1 MAKTLTGIGYST
13 QNQIDYRKQ
22 LESIL
27 NNKKKELVRQQ
38 QQEIIKVYE
47 KAYKDIIEKGLKK
60 AGGDKA
66 KIDKLTKV
74 YAEQIYNE
82 LELIVKQYNADMSS
96 TIETM
101 QAEIMMSMNIF
112 EKGDYYEFKEAVD
125 KAVNVANR
133 KIVQQ
138 MVEGKVYH
146 DGKGLDKR
154 IWDSSKMS
162 GTKMRD
168 AINSC
173 IAQGMGAAE
182 MSQNLKEFAMG
193 GHHTWSRNK
202 IREKLGDGYARKYG
216 SGGLDYEALRLART
230 TLTHQAQIAVINS
243 SKINPYLQ
251 FVKWHSDHQA
261 GRTCQQCIDRDGQ
274 LFKIDE
280 VPLDHP
286 NGMCWI
292 QPVYSIDGK
301 TEATPEEIAKDMKA
315 WAEGSKNSKLMDK
328 IPEYKGLGGTKKPA
342 KTTKKT
348 TTRTTKKTTKQQTPK
363 GEFNKL
369 TTQQINGYKKKFVE
383 DMSKQTNI
391 DYLDE
396 VAEALKGYPEHIQ
409 QAYYKASRHLKGFQ
423 ETNKDEAWYNPWRRK
438 VCMDAANET
447 KIAQSRKYNK
457 FEVWFHETGH
467 MMDDLLQLDKDEFRS
482 SDKPLSAN
490 ESFIKALKKDFS
502 NIKKRIDN
510 QYMDM
515 FELTKDEYK
524 AKYPTTKAK
533 NKLYRDVLYDE
544 LADNNRT
551 KGIQDMIEGLS
562 NADIRIR
569 WGHGKQY
576 WNRKNRSEEVASE
589 AWANICGSYCDKE
602 TLELM
607 QKYFPKATEELNT
620 IIKNRLKELK

>member
-1 MAKTLTGIGYST
+1 MAKSFIANPTT
-13 QNQIDYRKQ
+13 QNGIDYVRN
-22 LESIL
+22 LEKLL
-27 NNKKKELVRQQ
+27 NTTKKELLVRQQ
-38 QQEIIKVYE
+38 NEIIKVYQ
-47 KAYKDIIEKGLKK
+47 KAYLDIIDKGLKK
-60 AGGDKA
+60 AGGDPK
-66 KIDKLTKV
+66 KLDKLTKSYV
-74 YAEQIYNE
+74 MQIYDE
-82 LELIVKQYNADMSS
+82 LEDLLTKYNRDISD
-96 TIETM
+96 
-101 QAEIMMSMNIF
+101 EIYNLQRQIMYSYF
-112 EKGDYYEFKEAVD
+112 DPSFQEFRAKVD
-125 KAVNVANR
+125 KLVDITNR
-133 KIVQQ
+133 KVINQ
-138 MVEGKVYH
+138 MIQGNIYH
-146 DGKGLDKR
+146 DGKGLSDR
-154 IWDSSKMS
+154 IWDTAKTSGNKMS
-162 GTKMRD
+162 I

-173 IAQGMGAAE
+173 IAQGMGAAD

-230 TLTHQAQIAVINS
+230 TLTHQAQISVINS
-243 SKINPYLQ
+243 SKVNPYLQ

-342 KTTKKT
+342 KATKK
-348 TTRTTKKTTKQQTPK
+348 TTKKTTKQQTPK
-363 GEFNKL
+363 SEFNKL
-369 TTQQINGYKKKFVE
+369 TTQQINGYKKKFVD

-423 ETNKDEAWYNPWRRK
+423 ETDKDEAWYNPWRRK

-467 MMDDLLQLDKDEFRS
+467 MMDDLLQMDKDGFRS
-482 SDKPLSAN
+482 SSEVLSAN

-533 NKLYRDVLYDE
+533 NKLYADVLYDE
-544 LADNNRT
+544 LADNNKT

-576 WNRKNRSEEVASE
+576 WNRKDRNKEVASE

-607 QKYFPKATEELNT
+607 QKYFPTATEELNT

>member
-1 MAKTLTGIGYST
+1 
-13 QNQIDYRKQ
+13 
-22 LESIL
+22 
-27 NNKKKELVRQQ
+27 
-38 QQEIIKVYE
+38 
-47 KAYKDIIEKGLKK
+47 
-60 AGGDKA
+60 
-66 KIDKLTKV
+66 
-74 YAEQIYNE
+74 
-82 LELIVKQYNADMSS
+82 
-96 TIETM
+96 
-101 QAEIMMSMNIF
+101 
-112 EKGDYYEFKEAVD
+112 
-125 KAVNVANR
+125 
-133 KIVQQ
+133 
-138 MVEGKVYH
+138 
-146 DGKGLDKR
+146 
-154 IWDSSKMS
+154 
-162 GTKMRD
+162 
-168 AINSC
+168 
-173 IAQGMGAAE
+173 
-182 MSQNLKEFAMG
+182 MG

-274 LFKIDE
+274 LFKINE

-348 TTRTTKKTTKQQTPK
+348 TKQQTPK
-363 GEFNKL
+363 SEFNKL
-369 TTQQINGYKKKFVE
+369 TTQQINSYKKKFVA

-423 ETNKDEAWYNPWRRK
+423 ETDRDEAWYNGWRRK

-467 MMDDLLQLDKDEFRS
+467 MMDDLLQMDKDGFRS
-482 SDKPLSAN
+482 SSEVLSAN
-490 ESFIKALKKDFS
+490 ESFIKALKKDFT

-524 AKYPTTKAK
+524 AKYPTAKAK
-533 NKLYRDVLYDE
+533 NKLYADVLYDE
-544 LADNNRT
+544 LADNNKT

-576 WNRKNRSEEVASE
+576 WNRKDRNKEVASE

>member
-1 MAKTLTGIGYST
+1 MAKSLTGIGYAT
-13 QNQIDYRKQ
+13 QDQIDYRKQ

-82 LELIVKQYNADMSS
+82 LELIVNQYNADMSS

-101 QAEIMMSMNIF
+101 QAEIMTSMNIF
-112 EKGDYYEFKEAVD
+112 EKGEYYEFKEAVD

-138 MVEGKVYH
+138 MIEGKVYH

-154 IWDSSKMS
+154 IWDSAKMS

-202 IREKLGDGYARKYG
+202 IKEKLGDGYARKY

-251 FVKWHSDHQA
+251 FIKWHSEHQA
-261 GRTCQQCIDRDGQ
+261 GRTCQQCIDRDGK
-274 LFKIDE
+274 LFPIDE

-315 WAEGSKNSKLMDK
+315 WAEGDKNSKLMDK

-342 KTTKKT
+342 KAAKK
-348 TTRTTKKTTKQQTPK
+348 TTKKTTKKITKQQTNK
-363 GEFNKL
+363 DEFNKL
-369 TTQQINGYKKKFVE
+369 TKQQIDSYKKKFSK
-383 DMSKQTNI
+383 DMSKQSNI
-391 DYLDE
+391 NYLDE
-396 VAEALKGYPEHIQ
+396 AAEALKNYPEHIQ
-409 QAYYKASRHLKGFQ
+409 QAYYKASQHLKGFQ
-423 ETNKDEAWYNPWRRK
+423 ETNKDEAWYNPWLKK
-438 VCMDAANET
+438 VCMDADGELKLANDY
-447 KIAQSRKYNK
+447 KYNK
-457 FEVWFHETGH
+457 FDVWFHETGH
-467 MMDDLLQLDKDEFRS
+467 MMDHLLQADKDGHIS
-482 SDKPLSAN
+482 ADTAPLSTN
-490 ESFIKALKKDFS
+490 ESFIKALKKDFG
-502 NIKKRIDN
+502 NIKKRIDK
-510 QYMDM
+510 QCMDK
-515 FELTKDEYK
+515 FKLTKDEYK
-524 AKYPTTKAK
+524 TKYPTKK
-533 NKLYRDVLYDE
+533 DLNKLYTDVLYDE
-544 LADNNRT
+544 IARNHKT
-551 KGIQDMIEGLS
+551 KGIQDVLEGLS
-562 NADIRIR
+562 NGDIRLG
-569 WGHGKQY
+569 WGHGKKY
-576 WNRKNRSEEVASE
+576 WNRKDRNKEVASE

-607 QKYFPKATEELNT
+607 QKYFPTATEELNT
-620 IIKNRLKELK
+620 IIKNRLKELD

>member
-1 MAKTLTGIGYST
+1 MAKTLTGIGYGT
-13 QNQIDYRKQ
+13 QGQIDYRKQ

-60 AGGDKA
+60 AGGDKT

-138 MVEGKVYH
+138 MIEGKVYH

-162 GTKMRD
+162 GTKMST

-173 IAQGMGAAE
+173 IAQGMGAAD

-230 TLTHQAQIAVINS
+230 TLTHQAQISVINS
-243 SKINPYLQ
+243 SKVNPYLQ

-315 WAEGSKNSKLMDK
+315 WGQGEKNSGLMDT
-328 IPEYKGLGGTKKPA
+328 IPEYKGLGGKSKPKESRPEGALYTATERKAKYKELRSMLKDELPRRTQDWRVDDIITTLQQAPLHVQDMYLSIGKFRLEPHNKRGAYYAPWEGKMYISLEDKYNNRIRFGDKHRYDVLFHEWGHLIDNQWTTDKKWATHSFDNDITSNTKLSKA
-342 KTTKKT
+342 FEKDMKNWMKALQKKEFDFI
-348 TTRTTKKTTKQQTPK
+348 PK
-363 GEFNKL
+363 
-369 TTQQINGYKKKFVE
+369 
-383 DMSKQTNI
+383 SKQLN
-391 DYLDE
+391 DLLDDRF
-396 VAEALKGYPEHIQ
+396 AEFLRVNEKHTIALQDAARGLTKGRISTKWGHDL
-409 QAYYKASRHLKGFQ
+409 AYYKAYAVPHDVTPTQSAHVRVSSELWAEVNAGMMHEDTRAFLEENFPTLVNEYHNMVKEILK
-423 ETNKDEAWYNPWRRK
+423 N
-438 VCMDAANET
+438 
-447 KIAQSRKYNK
+447 
-457 FEVWFHETGH
+457 H
-467 MMDDLLQLDKDEFRS
+467 
-482 SDKPLSAN
+482 
-490 ESFIKALKKDFS
+490 KK
-502 NIKKRIDN
+502 
-510 QYMDM
+510 
-515 FELTKDEYK
+515 
-524 AKYPTTKAK
+524 
-533 NKLYRDVLYDE
+533 
-544 LADNNRT
+544 
-551 KGIQDMIEGLS
+551 
-562 NADIRIR
+562 
-569 WGHGKQY
+569 
-576 WNRKNRSEEVASE
+576 
-589 AWANICGSYCDKE
+589 
-602 TLELM
+602 
-607 QKYFPKATEELNT
+607 
-620 IIKNRLKELK
+620 

>member
-1 MAKTLTGIGYST
+1 MPKSFITNPTT
-13 QNQIDYRKQ
+13 QNGIDYVRN
-22 LESIL
+22 LERLL
-27 NNKKKELVRQQ
+27 NTTKKDLLVRQQ
-38 QQEIIKVYE
+38 NEIIKVYQ
-47 KAYKDIIEKGLKK
+47 KAYLDIIDKGLKK
-60 AGGDKA
+60 AGGDPK
-66 KIDKLTKV
+66 KLDKLTKSYV
-74 YAEQIYNE
+74 MQIYDE
-82 LELIVKQYNADMSS
+82 LEDLLTKYNRDISD
-96 TIETM
+96 
-101 QAEIMMSMNIF
+101 EIYNLQRQIMYSYF
-112 EKGDYYEFKEAVD
+112 DPSFQEFRAKVD
-125 KAVNVANR
+125 KLVDITNR
-133 KIVQQ
+133 KVINQ
-138 MVEGKVYH
+138 MIQGNIYH
-146 DGKGLDKR
+146 DGKGLSNR
-154 IWDSSKMS
+154 IWDTAKTSGNKMS
-162 GTKMRD
+162 I

-173 IAQGMGAAE
+173 IAQGMGAAD

-230 TLTHQAQIAVINS
+230 TLTHQAQISVINS
-243 SKINPYLQ
+243 SKVNPYLQ

-315 WAEGSKNSKLMDK
+315 WAEGSKNSKLMDT

-348 TTRTTKKTTKQQTPK
+348 TIKTTKQQTPNS
-363 GEFNKL
+363 EFNKL

-423 ETNKDEAWYNPWRRK
+423 ETDKDEAWYNPWRRK

-467 MMDDLLQLDKDEFRS
+467 MMDDLLQMDKDGFRS
-482 SDKPLSAN
+482 SSEVLSAN
-490 ESFIKALKKDFS
+490 ESFIKALKKDFT

-524 AKYPTTKAK
+524 AKYPTAKAK
-533 NKLYRDVLYDE
+533 NKLYADVLYDE
-544 LADNNRT
+544 LADNNKT

-576 WNRKNRSEEVASE
+576 WNRKDRNKEVASE

>member
-1 MAKTLTGIGYST
+1 MAKSFIANPTT
-13 QNQIDYRKQ
+13 QNGIDYVRN
-22 LESIL
+22 LERLL
-27 NNKKKELVRQQ
+27 NTTKKDLLVRQQ
-38 QQEIIKVYE
+38 NEIIKVYQ
-47 KAYKDIIEKGLKK
+47 KAYMDIINKGLKK
-60 AGGDKA
+60 AGNDPK
-66 KIDKLTKV
+66 KIDKLTKSYIMQLYDELDDLV
-74 YAEQIYNE
+74 TKYNKDISDEIYN
-82 LELIVKQYNADMSS
+82 LQR
-96 TIETM
+96 
-101 QAEIMMSMNIF
+101 QIMYSYF
-112 EKGDYYEFKEAVD
+112 DPSFQEFRAKVD
-125 KAVNVANR
+125 KLVDITNR
-133 KIVQQ
+133 KVINQ
-138 MVEGKVYH
+138 MIQGNIYH
-146 DGKGLDKR
+146 DGKGLSDR
-154 IWDSSKMS
+154 IWDTAKTSGNKMS
-162 GTKMRD
+162 I

-230 TLTHQAQIAVINS
+230 TLTHQAQISVINS
-243 SKINPYLQ
+243 SKVNPYLQ

-301 TEATPEEIAKDMKA
+301 TEATPEQIAKDMKA
-315 WAEGSKNSKLMDK
+315 WAEGSKNSKRMDT

-348 TTRTTKKTTKQQTPK
+348 TNKTTKQQTPK
-363 GEFNKL
+363 SEFNKL
-369 TTQQINGYKKKFVE
+369 TTQQINGYKKKFVD

-396 VAEALKGYPEHIQ
+396 AAEVLKDYPEHLQ

-423 ETNKDEAWYNPWRRK
+423 ETDEDRAWYNPWRRK

-467 MMDDLLQLDKDEFRS
+467 MMDDLLQMDKDGFRS
-482 SDKPLSAN
+482 NSEVLSAN
-490 ESFIKALKKDFS
+490 ESFIKALKKDFN

-524 AKYPTTKAK
+524 AKYPTAKAK
-533 NKLYRDVLYDE
+533 NKLYADVLYDE

-562 NADIRIR
+562 NAAIRIR

-576 WNRKNRSEEVASE
+576 WNRRDRNKEVASE
-589 AWANICGSYCDKE
+589 AWANICGAYCDKE
-602 TLELM
+602 TLQLM

>member
-1 MAKTLTGIGYST
+1 MAKSFIANPTT
-13 QNQIDYRKQ
+13 QNGIDYVKSLDTLLR
-22 LESIL
+22 S
-27 NNKKKELVRQQ
+27 KKKELTKKQ
-38 QQEIIKVYE
+38 QQEIISVYS
-47 KAYKDIIEKGLKK
+47 KAYKDTIEKGLKK

-138 MVEGKVYH
+138 MIEGKVYH

-162 GTKMRD
+162 GTKMST
-168 AINSC
+168 ALNSC

-251 FVKWHSDHQA
+251 FVKWHSNHQA

-301 TEATPEEIAKDMKA
+301 TEATPEEIARDMKA
-315 WAEGSKNSKLMDK
+315 WGKGEPNSGLMDK
-328 IPEYKGLGGTKKPA
+328 IYK
-342 KTTKKT
+342 
-348 TTRTTKKTTKQQTPK
+348 
-363 GEFNKL
+363 
-369 TTQQINGYKKKFVE
+369 
-383 DMSKQTNI
+383 
-391 DYLDE
+391 
-396 VAEALKGYPEHIQ
+396 
-409 QAYYKASRHLKGFQ
+409 
-423 ETNKDEAWYNPWRRK
+423 
-438 VCMDAANET
+438 
-447 KIAQSRKYNK
+447 
-457 FEVWFHETGH
+457 
-467 MMDDLLQLDKDEFRS
+467 S
-482 SDKPLSAN
+482 S
-490 ESFIKALKKDFS
+490 
-502 NIKKRIDN
+502 
-510 QYMDM
+510 
-515 FELTKDEYK
+515 
-524 AKYPTTKAK
+524 
-533 NKLYRDVLYDE
+533 
-544 LADNNRT
+544 
-551 KGIQDMIEGLS
+551 
-562 NADIRIR
+562 
-569 WGHGKQY
+569 
-576 WNRKNRSEEVASE
+576 
-589 AWANICGSYCDKE
+589 
-602 TLELM
+602 
-607 QKYFPKATEELNT
+607 
-620 IIKNRLKELK
+620 

>member
-1 MAKTLTGIGYST
+1 MAKTLTGIGYAT
-13 QNQIDYRKQ
+13 QGQIDYRKQ

-138 MVEGKVYH
+138 MIEGKVYH

-173 IAQGMGAAE
+173 IAQGMGAAD

-342 KTTKKT
+342 KATKK
-348 TTRTTKKTTKQQTPK
+348 TTKKTTKQQTPK
-363 GEFNKL
+363 NEFNKL
-369 TTQQINGYKKKFVE
+369 TTQQINGYKKKFVA

-396 VAEALKGYPEHIQ
+396 VVEVLKGYPEHIQ
-409 QAYYKASRHLKGFQ
+409 QAYYKASQYLKGFQ
-423 ETNKDEAWYNPWRRK
+423 ETNKDEAWYNAWRRK

-447 KIAQSRKYNK
+447 KIAQSRKFNK
-457 FEVWFHETGH
+457 FDVWFHETGH
-467 MMDDLLQLDKDEFRS
+467 MMDDLLQMDKNGQRDI
-482 SDKPLSAN
+482 DNPLSSN
-490 ESFIKALKKDFS
+490 ESFIKAIKKDYA
-502 NIKKRIDN
+502 NIKKRIDKE
-510 QYMDM
+510 YMQKHG
-515 FELTKDEYK
+515 LTKDEYK
-524 AKYPTTKAK
+524 AKYPTTKVK
-533 NKLYRDVLYDE
+533 NKLYKDVLYNE
-544 LADNNRT
+544 MADNNKT
-551 KGIQDMIEGLS
+551 KGIQDVLEGLS
-562 NADIRIR
+562 NGDIRIR

-576 WNRKNRSEEVASE
+576 WNRKDRNKEVASE
-589 AWANICGSYCDKE
+589 AWANILGSYCDKE
-602 TLELM
+602 TLQFM
-607 QKYFPKATEELNT
+607 QKYFPTATDELNT

>member
-138 MVEGKVYH
+138 MIEGKVYH

-230 TLTHQAQIAVINS
+230 TLTHQAQISVINS

-251 FVKWHSDHQA
+251 FVKWHSNHQA

-301 TEATPEEIAKDMKA
+301 TEATPEQIAKDMKA
-315 WAEGSKNSKLMDK
+315 WAEGSKNSKRMDT
-328 IPEYKGLGGTKKPA
+328 IPEYKGLGGTHKVKEKPQGKEKGLVFTDEERTKQYRKFKRFLQRELPEMGPEYNVDALILRLQQAPKNVQDMYLTVGGKFKIVDSNKPGAYYSPGDKKIHMSLRDKHNNKIRFGDEHRYDVLFHEWGHLMDNQWKKKTSKFMKFKGRDVSTKLSTKSKLCASLEEDMNNWMDNYA
-342 KTTKKT
+342 KTKFPGRKAP
-348 TTRTTKKTTKQQTPK
+348 QT
-363 GEFNKL
+363 L
-369 TTQQINGYKKKFVE
+369 
-383 DMSKQTNI
+383 
-391 DYLDE
+391 
-396 VAEALKGYPEHIQ
+396 LK
-409 QAYYKASRHLKGFQ
+409 
-423 ETNKDEAWYNPWRRK
+423 
-438 VCMDAANET
+438 
-447 KIAQSRKYNK
+447 NK
-457 FEVWFHETGH
+457 FN
-467 MMDDLLQLDKDEFRS
+467 EFLN
-482 SDKPLSAN
+482 DN
-490 ESFIKALKKDFS
+490 EKHTIA
-502 NIKKRIDN
+502 
-510 QYMDM
+510 
-515 FELTKDEYK
+515 
-524 AKYPTTKAK
+524 
-533 NKLYRDVLYDE
+533 
-544 LADNNRT
+544 
-551 KGIQDMIEGLS
+551 IQDGIRGITGG
-562 NADIRIR
+562 DIRTR
-569 WGHGKQY
+569 WGHDLKYYKRNVAGKLTEKDSVHLEVSSELFAEVSAGMMHEDTRQFLETNFPNLTKEYNNMVDTILKQY
-576 WNRKNRSEEVASE
+576 
-589 AWANICGSYCDKE
+589 
-602 TLELM
+602 
-607 QKYFPKATEELNT
+607 
-620 IIKNRLKELK
+620 LKDMEGW